1 MAFLG
6 SPSPMDSNCQSLK
19 TNRTFSLL
27 RKWVTRLDEH
37 YPLVIWHRESPY
49 YPYLIVDIYG
59 SKSSEQLGPTRSLSM
74 ANCAIASMGIQPTP
88 LVTPTNNPNAE
99 LANLHISPSI
109 YDWRVTQL
117 VDAGSCWLN
126 PHDTYE
132 WSWYDQSTQFPLISG
147 CRSVSSSKLINP
159 KLPNPVYSNP
169 KRKTC

>member
-19 TNRTFSLL
+19 TKRTFSLL
-27 RKWVTRLDEH
+27 RKWVTRLDEQ

-74 ANCAIASMGIQPTP
+74 ANCGIAPMGVQPNP
-88 LVTPTNNPNAE
+88 LVRPANNPDAE
-99 LANLHISPSI
+99 LEGYPTGVG
-109 YDWRVTQL
+109 W
-117 VDAGSCWLN
+117 CWLN
-126 PHDTYE
+126 PHDSHDTYE

-159 KLPNPVYSNP
+159 KLPNPCYSNP